1 MLEDGGVE
9 SLLFTS
15 DNPKNNKDYGTTD
28 GGTVQYKSFV
38 YRWYINGYTWIAI
51 CICLKLWLLVLMTA
65 NFKFDGGSELDT
77 LRALQPNK
85 PLHVTEYWPGW
96 FDHWFSPFHCILTLE
111 GMKYWSIHEN
121 IYNRFSVINT
131 TKHQC

>member
-1 MLEDGGVE
+1 
-9 SLLFTS
+9 
-15 DNPKNNKDYGTTD
+15 
-28 GGTVQYKSFV
+28 
-38 YRWYINGYTWIAI
+38 
-51 CICLKLWLLVLMTA
+51 MTA

-111 GMKYWSIHEN
+111 GMNYWSMHEN
-121 IYNRFSVINT
+121 IYDRLSVIQNISAFDI
-131 TKHQC
+131 KV

>member
-1 MLEDGGVE
+1 
-9 SLLFTS
+9 
-15 DNPKNNKDYGTTD
+15 
-28 GGTVQYKSFV
+28 
-38 YRWYINGYTWIAI
+38 
-51 CICLKLWLLVLMTA
+51 MTA

-121 IYNRFSVINT
+121 INNRFSVTVLGIFRYQGIIVYRIQRNSGLDIL
-131 TKHQC
+131 